1 MAASITSIVGSALYK
16 EPNLASVQGLTA
28 YALYSESNTLAL
40 RNVQGYVLVS
50 DVALPKGVNGAT
62 GLANLILAQSK
73 ITRPASQFTIGAPAP
88 YKGPESALHNTRVQV
103 TALAASQ
110 LQGSMYF
117 YYSRVALNRIPTDL
131 TAIVIGS
138 ATSTLGLLSA
148 INTASGMVLTAE
160 DIVDE
165 PIVAGSVEITMTA
178 TSTSKFFL
186 PGDKVQVGFTP
197 LLSSQF
203 KTDTILWT

>member
-1 MAASITSIVGSALYK
+1 MAASVSGITATALIK
-16 EPNLASVQGLTA
+16 EPNLVSVQGITA
-28 YALYSESNTLAL
+28 YALYPEPNPLGM
-40 RNVQGYVLVS
+40 RDVRGYVLVS
-50 DVALPKGVNGAT
+50 DVALPKGVNGTT

-73 ITRPASQFTIGAPAP
+73 ILRTASQFTIGVPEP
-88 YKGPESALHNTRVQV
+88 YSGPESALHNTRVQV

-186 PGDKVQVGFTP
+186 PGDTAQVGFTP

-203 KTDTILWT
+203 KTDTILWS